1 MAAVTVWSG
10 LSVIYISQ
18 DLFSTHHCYYEV
30 RVMDLHLARLSS
42 VQSLNHVQLFA
53 SLWTTE
59 CQASLSIINSR
70 SLLKLMFT
78 ELVMP
83 SNHLTL
89 CRPFS
94 SCPQSFLHQG
104 LFKWVSSWYQV
115 AQVLEFQLQHQFLQW
130 TTRTDLLQD
139 GLVRSPCRPRNSQE
153 SSPTPEFK
161 NINSS
166 ALSFLYNPTLTSI
179 HDSWKNHSL
188 D

>member
-1 MAAVTVWSG
+1 MRFVC
-10 LSVIYISQ
+10 IYISQ

-83 SNHLTL
+83 SNHLIL
-89 CRPFS
+89 CCLFS
-94 SCPQSFLHQG
+94 SCFQSFL
-104 LFKWVSSWYQV
+104 SSGSFPMSQFFTSGGQSRIY
-115 AQVLEFQLQHQFLQW
+115 FQL
-130 TTRTDLLQD
+130 TTTIIKGGNRRTGPILKA
-139 GLVRSPCRPRNSQE
+139 GLHHGPDCG
-153 SSPTPEFK
+153 
-161 NINSS
+161 
-166 ALSFLYNPTLTSI
+166 L
-179 HDSWKNHSL
+179 
-188 D
+188 